1 MFNMDSKFIVTLE
14 ENEDGELILPF
25 PEQMLQSLDWK
36 EGDTL
41 EFVEDNYSD
50 AFYIRKVD

>member
-1 MFNMDSKFIVTLE
+1 MDSKFIATLE

-25 PEQMLQSLDWK
+25 PEQMLQSLDWR
-36 EGDTL
+36 EGDRL